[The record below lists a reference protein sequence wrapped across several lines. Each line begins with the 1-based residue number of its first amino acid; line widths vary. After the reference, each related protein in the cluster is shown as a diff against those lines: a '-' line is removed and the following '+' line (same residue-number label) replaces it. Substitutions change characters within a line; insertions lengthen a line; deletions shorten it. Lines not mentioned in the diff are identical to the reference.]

1 MEKKKF
7 TFMETYFETVEELK
21 KHDPQLASQLL
32 EAIIQYGLYGI
43 EPDDPLIKALMIQIQ
58 FMIDTG
64 KEISQ
69 KNSEN
74 GKKGGRPKKSET
86 QSETSETKANET
98 EKNPKKANE
107 SEWKQK
113 EKQKEKKEKEKI
125 NTLSSYEDNGASTE
139 YGNEE
144 VNECLNLIKSYNNG
158 ICNWTVKKSRQ
169 YATLLI
175 AKIKKIDSV
184 QNWTIKRQEVL
195 KMILEVWKNDEY
207 HSTKTTS
214 PELIFYNLAT
224 LMEICR
230 KQFKK
235 QQGQKVFTAL

>member
-107 SEWKQK
+107 SKWKQK

-125 NTLSSYEDNGASTE
+125 NTLSSYEDNGASTVE
-139 YGNEE
+139 YGNSEI
-144 VNECLNLIKSYNNG
+144 NECLEIIKSFNDWVIDGTQKGNRIYSKNLIWKL
-158 ICNWTVKKSRQ
+158 KKYPSIASWEFTRQ
-169 YATLLI
+169 ATLK
-175 AKIKKIDSV
+175 A
-184 QNWTIKRQEVL
+184 
-195 KMILEVWKNDEY
+195 ILEIISQNKFY
-207 HSTKTTS
+207 ASKITS
-214 PELIFYNLAT
+214 PESIYRNLSV
-224 LMEICR
+224 LFQVC
-230 KQFKK
+230 K
-235 QQGQKVFTAL
+235 QQWMNQTPTIPVL